1 MGSSVKFV
9 STIID
14 AFPNKKG
21 GEICLLKKK
30 KPGVGGGFVLKTHFS
45 RHPFLGQLPKCSSQ
59 YILLKGG

>member
-1 MGSSVKFV
+1 MGPSVKFV

-30 KPGVGGGFVLKTHFS
+30 KPGVGGDLF
-45 RHPFLGQLPKCSSQ
+45 
-59 YILLKGG
+59 